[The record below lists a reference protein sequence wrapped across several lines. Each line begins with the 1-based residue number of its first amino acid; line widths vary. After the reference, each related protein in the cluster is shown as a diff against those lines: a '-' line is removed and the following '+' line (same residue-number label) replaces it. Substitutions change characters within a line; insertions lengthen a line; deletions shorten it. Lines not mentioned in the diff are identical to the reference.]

1 MTRGRLRDSR
11 RLTRALVFR
20 GASRTRS
27 ARDAAGGTRGAPRR
41 PRGGSDLPP
50 RRVAEGFSGHGRR
63 RSSELAERGRRA
75 AARSQIEAPEAAE
88 CSLRNRLAEF
98 ARRRGRARRAS
109 RQRRQRASNARH
121 GSPPRDRGT
130 PCSRGVR
137 GASASVGGSGAES
150 PRRRFRASRRAGARR
165 LADCRFLGPA
175 AHARESHD
183 GLAHRSARWRTYPWG
198 RWNYSRRDPAT
209 RVSACDSADV
219 RTTCRKSSAWPRRAS
234 FLRARLDG
242 DAPTFFRAY
251 LKWTALRLSL
261 TRLARPSRIRKQQER
276 ETVQQTQGRNLR
288 VTVLPGPPRGT
299 TQTPCASH
307 PAKTSHAT
315 RHRKDPLLALRKVS
329 FF

>member
-219 RTTCRKSSAWPRRAS
+219 RTTCR
-234 FLRARLDG
+234 
-242 DAPTFFRAY
+242 
-251 LKWTALRLSL
+251 
-261 TRLARPSRIRKQQER
+261 
-276 ETVQQTQGRNLR
+276 
-288 VTVLPGPPRGT
+288 
-299 TQTPCASH
+299 
-307 PAKTSHAT
+307 
-315 RHRKDPLLALRKVS
+315 
-329 FF
+329 